1 MECRKQF
8 TFYASYYEAVKEL
21 KPAEQTKVIL
31 SICEYALNGKEIK
44 LSGVPAAI
52 FALIKPTLDAGAR
65 KAANRKNKTR
75 TNQEQNDKT
84 EEQNGKEK
92 ELELELEL
100 ELEKECE
107 CEEEGER
114 EVEHECVKACGAE
127 NQNENKIVIDAFQA
141 KLGSLLSDTAVRELV
156 NDFIPRLGTD
166 VTLHALDAA
175 LNAGKRE
182 WNYIRAILKRYT
194 AAGYTTLEQ
203 LADAENARAAAR
215 SQAAARQSGG
225 KGSKAQELDEFYTM
239 AQRWAGT

>member
-8 TFYASYYEAVKEL
+8 TFYVSYYEAVKEL

-84 EEQNGKEK
+84 EEQNSKEKEK
-92 ELELELEL
+92 ELEK

-114 EVEHECVKACGAE
+114 EVDHECVNACGAE
-127 NQNENKIVIDAFQA
+127 NQNENKTVIDAFQA
-141 KLGSLLSDTAVRELV
+141 KLGSLLSDTAVHELV

-215 SQAAARQSGG
+215 SQAAARQSGV
-225 KGSKAQELDEFYTM
+225 KGSKAHELDEFYAM